1 MRRLLS
7 RSSSPGRLRSLVLV
21 ALTLGAVTLTPVH
34 VTDSLAQESA
44 AKPSQATNEAATGG
58 EKKTEESTPQEVPGK
73 SDASNPDPTSVA
85 AAPIEASEQDTTAKA
100 TTEQSSQEACLV
112 TPPDR
117 AALVQRIKKMR
128 PKSAAKLFAALP
140 PELAADLLLRIDV
153 RQSARIMNE
162 LPPHTGAVL
171 VTILSRDDDP
181 LTTNAARASNK

>member
-44 AKPSQATNEAATGG
+44 AKPSQATNESATGK
-58 EKKTEESTPQEVPGK
+58 EKTEESTPQEVPGK

-85 AAPIEASEQDTTAKA
+85 AATIEASEQDTKAKA